1 MIALPLPFV
10 VALILGIY
18 ALRLSTRWRT
28 DPRVRRPALFAFS
41 CAVLLVSVGLRWQV
55 NSAFFRFLLPV
66 LASLL
71 PIIAWLCFASF
82 TGPRLTLR
90 RLAPHGIFV
99 GLIFLCSLTWPFW
112 HPPVDFL
119 LCGQFLVYG
128 GLLLRRAAAGDAC
141 YGDICI
147 GDIGSARRIVAVVGG
162 MLILSA
168 IIDAAIALDF
178 AWQHGLHAREIV
190 ASGNAVILAVCVWLL
205 VRLGHYTAPQDPS
218 GVLAGDDLPGP
229 ATSMPISPF
238 VIPGPIA
245 SDPFVKEP
253 SVAKAAPEYE
263 DRQDHQDDQNHE
275 DREESEDRD
284 IAAAIDQ
291 LMQARKLYRDP
302 DLTLDRLA
310 RRAVIPARTISL
322 AINRYYGRNISCIIN
337 EYRIAEATQLLAD
350 PTKTVT
356 EIQFACGFQSK
367 SNFNREFRRVT
378 GMSPRDYRSQNA
390 DTPARLTTPFNAGP
404 KTPAPVA

>member
-18 ALRLSTRWRT
+18 AVRLSTRWRA

-55 NSAFFRFLLPV
+55 DSAFFRFLLPV

-82 TGPRLTLR
+82 TGPRVTML

-168 IIDAAIALDF
+168 VIDAAIALDF

-205 VRLGHYTAPQDPS
+205 VRLGHYTAPQEHS
-218 GVLAGDDLPGP
+218 GVWAGDDLPAP
-229 ATSMPISPF
+229 ISAIPISPS
-238 VIPGPIA
+238 VTPSPIA
-245 SDPFVKEP
+245 SDSFVSEP
-253 SVAKAAPEYE
+253 SVAEAAP
-263 DRQDHQDDQNHE
+263 DN
-275 DREESEDRD
+275 EDRD

-291 LMQARKLYRDP
+291 LMQAKSLYRDP

-350 PTKTVT
+350 PTKNVT

-378 GMSPRDYRSQNA
+378 GMSPRDYRTQHS
-390 DTPARLTTPFNAGP
+390 DTPDRVTSPFKNAGP